1 MAKKKKKLENLRLEK
16 STRWIM
22 SSDNRGPDDDCA
34 EIVEVSLGDSPKEED
49 EECSEQEYEVLF
61 TDDDSQFFVLNS

>member
-1 MAKKKKKLENLRLEK
+1 
-16 STRWIM
+16 M

-49 EECSEQEYEVLF
+49 EECGEQEYEVLF